1 MVGPRTKYQH
11 MEPIVVR
18 PSHIRAPR
26 MLRDCTFE
34 RLPIQ
39 RSAFH
44 RSGRIASWG
53 VACVALAL
61 APLLYFTWSL

>member
-1 MVGPRTKYQH
+1 MVGPRKAMH

-44 RSGRIASWG
+44 RSRRIVFWG
-53 VACVALAL
+53 CAFAIAALAVI
-61 APLLYFTWSL
+61 LYFTRSL